1 MQCFQSLT
9 SMLRLIYCAHFASLS
24 YSSTSLHGV
33 TVSHRYLSLPVFY
46 HLILIFSNHQ
56 RGCSIIKLERFFLH
70 SISNYQMFL
79 THFLKT
85 MFKQRLEVSVPCI
98 QLRTYLLAFNN
109 ALVYTAWLPLHRN
122 WVKLVTLLVI
132 WLLSIIVPLV
142 SKEW

>member
-33 TVSHRYLSLPVFY
+33 TVSHRYLSLPVCY

-56 RGCSIIKLERFFLH
+56 RGCSIIKLESFFLH

-85 MFKQRLEVSVPCI
+85 MFTQRLEVSVPCI
-98 QLRTYLLAFNN
+98 QLRTYLLSTMHWCIQ
-109 ALVYTAWLPLHRN
+109 LDYLCTE
-122 WVKLVTLLVI
+122 T
-132 WLLSIIVPLV
+132 
-142 SKEW
+142 E

>member
-33 TVSHRYLSLPVFY
+33 TVSHRYLSLPVCY

-56 RGCSIIKLERFFLH
+56 RGCSIIKLESFSFTQHIELSDVFDTFPKNYVYTEIRSLCTLH
-70 SISNYQMFL
+70 TAEDI
-79 THFLKT
+79 
-85 MFKQRLEVSVPCI
+85 
-98 QLRTYLLAFNN
+98 LAFNN